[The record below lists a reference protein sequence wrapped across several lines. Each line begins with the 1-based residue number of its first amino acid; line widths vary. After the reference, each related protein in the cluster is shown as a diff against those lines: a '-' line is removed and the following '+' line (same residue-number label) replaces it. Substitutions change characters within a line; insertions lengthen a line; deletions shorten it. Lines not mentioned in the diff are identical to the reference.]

1 MIEQIINLYEGVD
14 TISIKIT
21 NDFINYK
28 VMQNLYF
35 SRVQQINQISYIHN
49 ICKGLSI
56 SRTDSLIKNSGSIL
70 HHYYLNIQAEFI
82 YMFLLYDPRVYSC
95 YQVVFKALQILLKKE
110 IIRIPD
116 YYHIPEQY
124 KNRSN
129 LADFRLIFHLSKICK
144 LTELD
149 FFFDFD
155 SWDNIKPFVTAKK
168 IGKTTFYS
176 TDHGDFKS
184 QIIIY
189 DRHERLKAVNQLSY
203 EEIKKIK
210 PVRLEFRLN
219 IKTCNYLDVK
229 LLYGNFYEL
238 FFRYAPILIKSWK
251 KYAIAYVKKDL
262 VHPLFDFIQTASECG
277 QVPKIG
283 NELKKTS

>member
-35 SRVQQINQISYIHN
+35 SRVQHINQISYIHN

-56 SRTDSLIKNSGSIL
+56 SRTDSLIKNSGSIV

-82 YMFLLYDPRVYSC
+82 YMFLLYNPRVYSC

-116 YYHIPEQY
+116 YYHIPEQF
-124 KNRSN
+124 KNRNN
-129 LADFRLIFHLSKICK
+129 LDDFRLIFHLSKICK

>member
-35 SRVQQINQISYIHN
+35 SRVQHINQISYIHN

-56 SRTDSLIKNSGSIL
+56 NRTDSLIKNSGSIV

-82 YMFLLYDPRVYSC
+82 YMFLLYNPRVYSC

-116 YYHIPEQY
+116 YYHIPEQF

-129 LADFRLIFHLSKICK
+129 LDDFRLIFHLSKICK

>member
-1 MIEQIINLYEGVD
+1 MIELINNLYEGVD

-35 SRVQQINQISYIHN
+35 SRVQHINQISYIHN

-56 SRTDSLIKNSGSIL
+56 SRTDSLIKNSESIV

-82 YMFLLYDPRVYSC
+82 YMFLLYEPRVYSC

-116 YYHIPEQY
+116 YYHIPEQF

-129 LADFRLIFHLSKICK
+129 LDDFRLIFHLSKICK

-168 IGKTTFYS
+168 IGKTVVQAI
-176 TDHGDFKS
+176 K
-184 QIIIY
+184 
-189 DRHERLKAVNQLSY
+189 ERK
-203 EEIKKIK
+203 
-210 PVRLEFRLN
+210 
-219 IKTCNYLDVK
+219 
-229 LLYGNFYEL
+229 
-238 FFRYAPILIKSWK
+238 
-251 KYAIAYVKKDL
+251 
-262 VHPLFDFIQTASECG
+262 
-277 QVPKIG
+277 
-283 NELKKTS
+283 

>member
-35 SRVQQINQISYIHN
+35 SRVQHINQISYIHN

-56 SRTDSLIKNSGSIL
+56 SRTDSLIKNSGSIV

-110 IIRIPD
+110 IIRILD

-129 LADFRLIFHLSKICK
+129 LDDFRLIFHLSKICK

>member
-21 NDFINYK
+21 NDFINFK

-35 SRVQQINQISYIHN
+35 SRVQHINQISYIHN

-56 SRTDSLIKNSGSIL
+56 SRTDSLIKNSGSIV

-116 YYHIPEQY
+116 YYHISEQY

-129 LADFRLIFHLSKICK
+129 LDDFRLIFHLSKICK

-203 EEIKKIK
+203 EEIKKKK

>member
-35 SRVQQINQISYIHN
+35 SRVQHINQISYIHN

-56 SRTDSLIKNSGSIL
+56 NRTDSLIKNSGSIV

-82 YMFLLYDPRVYSC
+82 YMFLLYNPRVYSC

-116 YYHIPEQY
+116 YYHIPEQF
-124 KNRSN
+124 KNRNN
-129 LADFRLIFHLSKICK
+129 LDDFRIIFHLSKICK

-238 FFRYAPILIKSWK
+238 FFRYAPILIKAWK

>member
-35 SRVQQINQISYIHN
+35 SRVQHINQISYIHN

-56 SRTDSLIKNSGSIL
+56 NRTDSLIKNSGSIV

-82 YMFLLYDPRVYSC
+82 YMFLLYNPRVYSC

-116 YYHIPEQY
+116 YYHIPEQF
-124 KNRSN
+124 KNINN
-129 LADFRLIFHLSKICK
+129 LDDFRLIFHLSKICK